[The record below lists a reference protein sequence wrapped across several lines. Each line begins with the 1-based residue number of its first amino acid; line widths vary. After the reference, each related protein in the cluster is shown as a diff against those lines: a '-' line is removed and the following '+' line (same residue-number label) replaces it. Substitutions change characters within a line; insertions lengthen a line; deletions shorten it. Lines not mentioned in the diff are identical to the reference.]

1 MLHISS
7 TTQRL
12 HFFRMVFGPAVLE
25 VRELMTGSS
34 TAVGLGPTGV
44 PNVLSQATTGLGGLE
59 RDALE
64 LVMLRAPR

>member
-1 MLHISS
+1 
-7 TTQRL
+7 
-12 HFFRMVFGPAVLE
+12 MVFRPAVLE

-64 LVMLRAPR
+64 LVMPRAPR